1 MYNSMKRKTHRIEN
15 HGGNTV
21 YCTGGFTILEVV
33 IAAAVLIVLVS
44 GALAYQYH
52 SSIDVKKAEVQAAAG
67 RLGLLI
73 LDAWKGQGVVGA
85 FNPLTAFGSDLNVTA
100 GPDGP
105 DADVGAYT
113 GTFTLLGYYHV
124 LFNNVNYYVTLSYRP
139 GSAVCPTVLSVA
151 VAWLG
156 NYSAGSVTD
165 QDKTIRLTTYA
176 DNE

>member
-1 MYNSMKRKTHRIEN
+1 MKPAEQKICYRRC
-15 HGGNTV
+15 NTISRG
-21 YCTGGFTILEVV
+21 GGFSILEVA
-33 IAAAVLIVLVS
+33 IAAAVLIVLAS

-85 FNPLTAFGSDLNVTA
+85 FDPLTAFGSDLDVTA

-151 VAWLG
+151 VAWLDK
-156 NYSAGSVTD
+156 YSAGSVTD
-165 QDKTIRLTTYA
+165 QNKVVRLTTYV